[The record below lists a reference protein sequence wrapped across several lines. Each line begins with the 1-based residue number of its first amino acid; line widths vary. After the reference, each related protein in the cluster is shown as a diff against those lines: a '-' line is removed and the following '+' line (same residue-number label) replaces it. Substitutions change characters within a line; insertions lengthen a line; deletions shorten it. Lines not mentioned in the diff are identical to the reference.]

1 VTAALLSVLVLL
13 VIAGFYALFAAIH
26 KDDVRHAAYVHD
38 LGVATPPHPQGR
50 PEDFDHLG
58 RPW

>member
-1 VTAALLSVLVLL
+1 VLVLL
-13 VIAGFYALFAAIH
+13 VIAGVIALFAAIH

-38 LGVATPPHPQGR
+38 LGVETHPHQQGR
-50 PEDFDHLG
+50 SQDFDHLG

>member
-26 KDDVRHAAYVHD
+26 KDDVRHAAYVHG

-50 PEDFDHLG
+50 SQDFDHLG

>member
-38 LGVATPPHPQGR
+38 LGVATPPHQQGR